1 MALAGGNMSKPV
13 LPSWR
18 PGPVRDT
25 IVSFLAAAAEIPPEQ
40 RLAVFDNDGT
50 LWSEKPRYPQL
61 DFLFWQLQRSV
72 VDRPE
77 LNDVPEYSA
86 VLSADRIAIA
96 DFGLERVALALLRL
110 FENIEPEVF
119 EQRVRSFFAETRHPD
134 HDRRYD
140 QMVYQPMLELLAA
153 LESHG
158 FTTSIVSGGGTEFVR
173 AVSHQ
178 VYGIPPERVVGTL
191 VTYELVE
198 KGGRPLLLRTATV
211 QGKMNEGEAKIEN
224 IQTVLGRRPLLAAG
238 NSPGDAAML
247 QYTNTSR
254 LPSLALLVNHDDDRR
269 EYAYESVA
277 GSFESEEPIGETA
290 ARLGW
295 TQISMKD
302 DWATVFP
309 DH

>member
-1 MALAGGNMSKPV
+1 MTKPI

-18 PGPVRDT
+18 PGPARDS
-25 IVSFLAAAAEIPPEQ
+25 IVDFLARSAEVPPEE

-50 LWSEKPRYPQL
+50 LWCEKPRYPQL
-61 DFLFWQLQRSV
+61 DFLVWQLKRSV
-72 VDRPE
+72 ADQPD

-86 VLSADRIAIA
+86 VLRGDGTAIA

-119 EQRVRSFFAETRHPD
+119 EQRVGGFFAETRHPD
-134 HDRRYD
+134 HGRRYD

-158 FTTSIVSGGGTEFVR
+158 FANCIVSGGGTEFVR
-173 AVSHQ
+173 AISHQ
-178 VYGIPPERVVGTL
+178 VYGISPERVVGTL

-198 KGGRPLLLRTATV
+198 EGGRPLLLRTATV
-211 QGKMNEGEAKIEN
+211 QGKMNEGGAKIEN
-224 IQTVLGRRPLLAAG
+224 IQTMLGRRPLLAAG
-238 NSPGDAAML
+238 NSPGDADML

-254 LPSLALLVNHDDDRR
+254 LPSLALLVNHDDDQR

-277 GSFESEEPIGETA
+277 GTFESKEPIGETA

-309 DH
+309 NR